1 MTALAPQFGREC
13 QNSKWLTIRK
23 KINYTPKAHYI
34 YQENHV
40 LKNIFEENK
49 RDYQQNLRIE
59 KAS

>member
-23 KINYTPKAHYI
+23 KINYTPKAHYM

-40 LKNIFEENK
+40 LKNKTFLKKMKETINK
-49 RDYQQNLRIE
+49 TLG
-59 KAS
+59 